1 MTSTHR
7 VVFLT
12 GTRADYGKLKPLALR
27 LVEHPEFDVHIFATG
42 MHVLH
47 KYGATARAVMREF
60 GNVHLYNNQTS
71 ASGMD
76 VVLSNTI
83 QGFSNYISQ
92 LETDMI
98 IVHGDRPETL
108 AGAIVGSFNNILV
121 SHIEGGEVS
130 GTIDELIRHSVSKLS
145 HLHFVANDDAR
156 GRLIQLGEIPSNIF
170 SIGSPDIDIM
180 LSDTLPRID
189 DVLEHYNIAFQSYAL
204 ALYHPVTTELK
215 DLKKATTEY
224 ISALQESDVNYIVVL
239 PNNDLGCEIVEQQLE
254 SLRNNP
260 RFKVFPSIEFESF
273 LTLLHHSLFVIGNS
287 SVGIRE
293 APIYNKWSVNIG
305 SRQQSRSEACTIYNV
320 DNDRE
325 DINRAIAH
333 VLNNSP
339 SPETNYEFGDGKSV
353 DRFMGIIQDRDIWSM
368 STQKQFVQLPKSVS

>member
-1 MTSTHR
+1 MTSKHR

-83 QGFSNYISQ
+83 YGFSNYISQ

-121 SHIEGGEVS
+121 AHIEGGEVS

-156 GRLIQLGEIPSNIF
+156 GRLIQLGEIPSNIY
-170 SIGSPDIDIM
+170 SIADRNPVFYGSDSGLVANSSQAFRNCRASNCDGCIV
-180 LSDTLPRID
+180 SPRCCSQ
-189 DVLEHYNIAFQSYAL
+189 FG
-204 ALYHPVTTELK
+204 
-215 DLKKATTEY
+215 
-224 ISALQESDVNYIVVL
+224 VV
-239 PNNDLGCEIVEQQLE
+239 
-254 SLRNNP
+254 SLRI
-260 RFKVFPSIEFESF
+260 S
-273 LTLLHHSLFVIGNS
+273 
-287 SVGIRE
+287 
-293 APIYNKWSVNIG
+293 
-305 SRQQSRSEACTIYNV
+305 
-320 DNDRE
+320 
-325 DINRAIAH
+325 
-333 VLNNSP
+333 
-339 SPETNYEFGDGKSV
+339 
-353 DRFMGIIQDRDIWSM
+353 
-368 STQKQFVQLPKSVS
+368 